1 MREQETVVIVRDDSE
16 RGIPPLVAHQSPTA
30 LADAPVVRGRMVQI
44 PGWIIPL
51 YAGLFIALGWFGGE
65 QWRHP
70 APPQTLPLPV
80 AHAAL
85 LPLTAAGEAAPKTP
99 PPAAKASAPA
109 APVVDSDT
117 LPPLRYSAHV
127 YASLAEKRSIVLNGK
142 AWTEGDSP
150 LPNLVVEQIQQDVT
164 IFSFNG
170 TTFTLAALED
180 WPGGKIDEEPKG
192 E

>member
-1 MREQETVVIVRDDSE
+1 VIVRDDSE
-16 RGIPPLVAHQSPTA
+16 RGIPPLVAHQPPSA
-30 LADAPVVRGRMVQI
+30 QADAPVSRGRMVQI

-51 YAGLFIALGWFGGE
+51 YAGLFITLGWFGGE

-70 APPQTLPLPV
+70 SPPQTLPLPV

-85 LPLTAAGEAAPKTP
+85 LPLTAAGETAPKNP
-99 PPAAKASAPA
+99 PSAVKPSAPA

-127 YASLAEKRSIVLNGK
+127 YASLPEKRSIVLNGK
-142 AWTEGDSP
+142 AWSEGDSP

-170 TTFTLAALED
+170 TTFTLAALDD

>member
-1 MREQETVVIVRDDSE
+1 M
-16 RGIPPLVAHQSPTA
+16 ASPGTAANAA
-30 LADAPVVRGRMVQI
+30 LA
-44 PGWIIPL
+44 
-51 YAGLFIALGWFGGE
+51 GGACGASAVNRRRE
-65 QWRHP
+65 
-70 APPQTLPLPV
+70 T
-80 AHAAL
+80 
-85 LPLTAAGEAAPKTP
+85 APKTP

-109 APVVDSDT
+109 APEVDSDT

-127 YASLAEKRSIVLNGK
+127 YASRPEKRSIVLNGK

-180 WPGGKIDEEPKG
+180 WPGGKIDEEPK
-192 E
+192 EE

>member
-1 MREQETVVIVRDDSE
+1 MIVRDDSE
-16 RGIPPLVAHQSPTA
+16 RGIPPLVAHQPPSA
-30 LADAPVVRGRMVQI
+30 QADAPVSRGRMVQV

-70 APPQTLPLPV
+70 SPPQTLPLPV

-85 LPLTAAGEAAPKTP
+85 LPLTAAGETAPKKP
-99 PPAAKASAPA
+99 PLAVKPSVPA
-109 APVVDSDT
+109 APVMDSDT

-127 YASLAEKRSIVLNGK
+127 YASLPEKRSIVLNGK
-142 AWTEGDSP
+142 AWSEGDSP

-164 IFSFNG
+164 IFSLNG
-170 TTFTLAALED
+170 TTFTLAALDD

>member
-1 MREQETVVIVRDDSE
+1 MLVREQEPY
-16 RGIPPLVAHQSPTA
+16 PPSNPPA
-30 LADAPVVRGRMVQI
+30 GGGKMVQI
-44 PGWIIPL
+44 PCVTVPL
-51 YAGLFIALGWFGGE
+51 YAALLIALGWFGGE

-109 APVVDSDT
+109 APEVDSDT

-127 YASLAEKRSIVLNGK
+127 YASLPEKRSIVLNGK

-180 WPGGKIDEEPKG
+180 WPGGKIDEEPK
-192 E
+192 EE

>member
-1 MREQETVVIVRDDSE
+1 M
-16 RGIPPLVAHQSPTA
+16 ASPGTAANAA
-30 LADAPVVRGRMVQI
+30 LAGGACGASTVNRCRRGR
-44 PGWIIPL
+44 
-51 YAGLFIALGWFGGE
+51 AKDA
-65 QWRHP
+65 
-70 APPQTLPLPV
+70 
-80 AHAAL
+80 
-85 LPLTAAGEAAPKTP
+85 AAGGK
-99 PPAAKASAPA
+99 SQPA

>member
-1 MREQETVVIVRDDSE
+1 MIVRDDSE
-16 RGIPPLVAHQSPTA
+16 RGIPPLVAHQPPTT

-142 AWTEGDSP
+142 AWIEGDSP

>member
-1 MREQETVVIVRDDSE
+1 MIVRDDSE
-16 RGIPPLVAHQSPTA
+16 RGISPLTA
-30 LADAPVVRGRMVQI
+30 SQPSTAQADAPVSRGRMVQI

-70 APPQTLPLPV
+70 SPPQTLPLPV

-85 LPLTAAGEAAPKTP
+85 LPLTAAGETAPKNP
-99 PPAAKASAPA
+99 PSAVKPSAPA
-109 APVVDSDT
+109 APVMDSDT

-127 YASLAEKRSIVLNGK
+127 YASLPEKRSIVLNGK
-142 AWTEGDSP
+142 AWSEGDSP

-170 TTFTLAALED
+170 TTFTLAALDD

>member
-1 MREQETVVIVRDDSE
+1 MIVRDDSE
-16 RGIPPLVAHQSPTA
+16 RGIPPLVAHQPPSA
-30 LADAPVVRGRMVQI
+30 QADAPVSRGRMVQI

-51 YAGLFIALGWFGGE
+51 YAGLFIALCWFGGE

-70 APPQTLPLPV
+70 SPPQTLPLPV

-85 LPLTAAGEAAPKTP
+85 LPLTAAGETAPKNP
-99 PPAAKASAPA
+99 PSAVKPSAPA
-109 APVVDSDT
+109 APVMDSDT

-127 YASLAEKRSIVLNGK
+127 YASLPEKRSIVLNGK
-142 AWTEGDSP
+142 AWSEGDSP

-170 TTFTLAALED
+170 TTFTLAALDD

>member
-1 MREQETVVIVRDDSE
+1 MFVMTVKD
-16 RGIPPLVAHQSPTA
+16 GIPPLVTHQPPSS
-30 LADAPVVRGRMVQI
+30 LDDAPVQGRMVQI

-109 APVVDSDT
+109 APEVDSDT
-117 LPPLRYSAHV
+117 LPPLYATAPMSMPRYRKS
-127 YASLAEKRSIVLNGK
+127 
-142 AWTEGDSP
+142 
-150 LPNLVVEQIQQDVT
+150 
-164 IFSFNG
+164 
-170 TTFTLAALED
+170 AALC
-180 WPGGKIDEEPKG
+180 
-192 E
+192 

>member
-1 MREQETVVIVRDDSE
+1 MIVRDDSE
-16 RGIPPLVAHQSPTA
+16 RGLPPLVAHQPPSA
-30 LADAPVVRGRMVQI
+30 LADAPVIRGRMVQI
-44 PGWIIPL
+44 PGWILPL

-70 APPQTLPLPV
+70 SPPQTLPLPV

-85 LPLTAAGEAAPKTP
+85 LPLTAAEDSAAKTP
-99 PPAAKASAPA
+99 PPAVKLTPSAPA
-109 APVVDSDT
+109 TPVVDSDT

-127 YASLAEKRSIVLNGK
+127 YASVAEKRSIVLNGK
-142 AWTEGDSP
+142 AWSEGDSP

-170 TTFTLAALED
+170 VTFTLAALED

>member
-1 MREQETVVIVRDDSE
+1 MIVRDDSE
-16 RGIPPLVAHQSPTA
+16 RGIPPLVAHQSPSA
-30 LADAPVVRGRMVQI
+30 QADAPVSRGRMVQI

-70 APPQTLPLPV
+70 SPPQTLPLPV

-85 LPLTAAGEAAPKTP
+85 LPLTAAGETAPKNP
-99 PPAAKASAPA
+99 PSAVKPSAPA
-109 APVVDSDT
+109 APVMDSDT

-127 YASLAEKRSIVLNGK
+127 YASLPEKRSIVLNGK
-142 AWTEGDSP
+142 AWSEGDSP

-170 TTFTLAALED
+170 TTFTLAALDD

>member
-1 MREQETVVIVRDDSE
+1 MIVRDDSE
-16 RGIPPLVAHQSPTA
+16 RGIPPLVAHQSPTT
-30 LADAPVVRGRMVQI
+30 LADVPVVRGRMVQI

-85 LPLTAAGEAAPKTP
+85 LPLTAAGE
-99 PPAAKASAPA
+99 A

>member
-1 MREQETVVIVRDDSE
+1 MIVRDDSE
-16 RGIPPLVAHQSPTA
+16 RGISPLTA
-30 LADAPVVRGRMVQI
+30 PQPSTAQADAPVSRGRMVQI

-70 APPQTLPLPV
+70 SPPQTLPLPV

-85 LPLTAAGEAAPKTP
+85 LPLTAAGETAPKNP
-99 PPAAKASAPA
+99 PLAVKPSAPA

-127 YASLAEKRSIVLNGK
+127 YASLPEKRSIVLNGK
-142 AWTEGDSP
+142 AWSEGDSP

-170 TTFTLAALED
+170 TTFTLAALDD

>member
-1 MREQETVVIVRDDSE
+1 MIVRDDSE
-16 RGIPPLVAHQSPTA
+16 RGIPPLVAHQPPSA
-30 LADAPVVRGRMVQI
+30 QADAPVSRGRMVQI

-70 APPQTLPLPV
+70 SPPQTLPLPV

-85 LPLTAAGEAAPKTP
+85 LPLTAAGETAPKNP
-99 PPAAKASAPA
+99 PSAVKPRAPA
-109 APVVDSDT
+109 APVMDSDT

-127 YASLAEKRSIVLNGK
+127 YASLPEKRSIVLNGK
-142 AWTEGDSP
+142 AWSEGDSP

-170 TTFTLAALED
+170 TTFTLAALDD

>member
-1 MREQETVVIVRDDSE
+1 MIVRDDSE
-16 RGIPPLVAHQSPTA
+16 RGIPPLVTHQPPSS
-30 LADAPVVRGRMVQI
+30 LDDAPVIRGRMVQI

-51 YAGLFIALGWFGGE
+51 YAGLLFALGWFGGE

-109 APVVDSDT
+109 APEVDSDT

-180 WPGGKIDEEPKG
+180 WPGGKIDEEPK
-192 E
+192 EE

>member
-1 MREQETVVIVRDDSE
+1 MIVRDDSE
-16 RGIPPLVAHQSPTA
+16 RGIPPLVAHQPPSA
-30 LADAPVVRGRMVQI
+30 QADAPVSRGRMVQI

-70 APPQTLPLPV
+70 SPPQTLPLPV

-85 LPLTAAGEAAPKTP
+85 LPLTAAGETAPKNQP
-99 PPAAKASAPA
+99 SAVKPSAPA

-127 YASLAEKRSIVLNGK
+127 YASLPEKRSIVLNGK
-142 AWTEGDSP
+142 AWSEGDSP

-170 TTFTLAALED
+170 TTFTLAALDD

>member
-1 MREQETVVIVRDDSE
+1 
-16 RGIPPLVAHQSPTA
+16 
-30 LADAPVVRGRMVQI
+30 MVQI

-70 APPQTLPLPV
+70 APPQTLPLLYGACGASAV
-80 AHAAL
+80 NRRRGDRAKDAA
-85 LPLTAAGEAAPKTP
+85 AA
-99 PPAAKASAPA
+99 AAKASAPA
-109 APVVDSDT
+109 APEVDSDT

-127 YASLAEKRSIVLNGK
+127 YASRPEKRSIVLNGK

-180 WPGGKIDEEPKG
+180 WPGGKIDEEPK
-192 E
+192 EE

>member
-1 MREQETVVIVRDDSE
+1 MIVRDDSE
-16 RGIPPLVAHQSPTA
+16 RGIPPLVTHQPPSS
-30 LADAPVVRGRMVQI
+30 LDDAPVIRGRMVQI

-70 APPQTLPLPV
+70 SPPQTLPLPV

-85 LPLTAAGEAAPKTP
+85 LPLTAAGETAPK
-99 PPAAKASAPA
+99 
-109 APVVDSDT
+109 
-117 LPPLRYSAHV
+117 PPLRYSAHV
-127 YASLAEKRSIVLNGK
+127 YASRPEKRSIVLNGK

-180 WPGGKIDEEPKG
+180 WPGGKIDEEPK
-192 E
+192 EE

>member
-16 RGIPPLVAHQSPTA
+16 RGIPPLVAHQPPTA

-65 QWRHP
+65 QWRYP

>member
-1 MREQETVVIVRDDSE
+1 MIVRDDSE
-16 RGIPPLVAHQSPTA
+16 RGIPPLVAHQPPSA
-30 LADAPVVRGRMVQI
+30 QADAPVSRGRMVQI

-70 APPQTLPLPV
+70 SPPQTLPLPV

-85 LPLTAAGEAAPKTP
+85 LPLTAAGETAPKNP
-99 PPAAKASAPA
+99 PSAVKPSAPA

-117 LPPLRYSAHV
+117 LPPLRYSARV
-127 YASLAEKRSIVLNGK
+127 YASLPEKRSIVLNGK
-142 AWTEGDSP
+142 AWSEGDSP

-170 TTFTLAALED
+170 TTFTLAALDD

>member
-1 MREQETVVIVRDDSE
+1 MIVRDDSE
-16 RGIPPLVAHQSPTA
+16 RGIPPLVTHQPPSSMD
-30 LADAPVVRGRMVQI
+30 DAPVIRGRMVQI

-99 PPAAKASAPA
+99 PP
-109 APVVDSDT
+109 
-117 LPPLRYSAHV
+117 LRYSAHV
-127 YASLAEKRSIVLNGK
+127 YASLPEKRSIVLNGK

-180 WPGGKIDEEPKG
+180 WPGGKIDGEPK
-192 E
+192 EE

>member
-1 MREQETVVIVRDDSE
+1 MIVRDDSE
-16 RGIPPLVAHQSPTA
+16 RGIPPLVAHQPPSA
-30 LADAPVVRGRMVQI
+30 QADAPVSRGRMVQI

-70 APPQTLPLPV
+70 LPPQTLPLPV

-85 LPLTAAGEAAPKTP
+85 LPLTAAGETAPKNP
-99 PPAAKASAPA
+99 PSAVKPSAPA

-127 YASLAEKRSIVLNGK
+127 YASLPEKRSIVLNGK
-142 AWTEGDSP
+142 AWSEGDSP

-170 TTFTLAALED
+170 TAFTLAALDD

>member
-1 MREQETVVIVRDDSE
+1 M
-16 RGIPPLVAHQSPTA
+16 AHQPPTA

-44 PGWIIPL
+44 RLDYPAVRRIIYRARLVWRRAVASPGT
-51 YAGLFIALGWFGGE
+51 AAN
-65 QWRHP
+65 
-70 APPQTLPLPV
+70 
-80 AHAAL
+80 AAL
-85 LPLTAAGEAAPKTP
+85 AGGACGASAVNRCRRGRAKDAAAGG
-99 PPAAKASAPA
+99 KASAPA

-164 IFSFNG
+164 ILASMARPLPSRRWRTGPAGKLTRSRKANKEQAQFN
-170 TTFTLAALED
+170 AR
-180 WPGGKIDEEPKG
+180 
-192 E
+192 

>member
-1 MREQETVVIVRDDSE
+1 M
-16 RGIPPLVAHQSPTA
+16 
-30 LADAPVVRGRMVQI
+30 
-44 PGWIIPL
+44 
-51 YAGLFIALGWFGGE
+51 
-65 QWRHP
+65 
-70 APPQTLPLPV
+70 
-80 AHAAL
+80 
-85 LPLTAAGEAAPKTP
+85 
-99 PPAAKASAPA
+99 
-109 APVVDSDT
+109 VDSDT

-127 YASLAEKRSIVLNGK
+127 YASLAKKRSIVLNGK

>member
-1 MREQETVVIVRDDSE
+1 M
-16 RGIPPLVAHQSPTA
+16 
-30 LADAPVVRGRMVQI
+30 
-44 PGWIIPL
+44 
-51 YAGLFIALGWFGGE
+51 
-65 QWRHP
+65 
-70 APPQTLPLPV
+70 
-80 AHAAL
+80 
-85 LPLTAAGEAAPKTP
+85 
-99 PPAAKASAPA
+99 AKASAPA
-109 APVVDSDT
+109 APMVDSDT

-170 TTFTLAALED
+170 ATFTLAALED

>member
-1 MREQETVVIVRDDSE
+1 
-16 RGIPPLVAHQSPTA
+16 VASPGTAANAA
-30 LADAPVVRGRMVQI
+30 LAGGACGASAVNRCRRGR
-44 PGWIIPL
+44 
-51 YAGLFIALGWFGGE
+51 AKDA
-65 QWRHP
+65 
-70 APPQTLPLPV
+70 
-80 AHAAL
+80 
-85 LPLTAAGEAAPKTP
+85 AAGGK
-99 PPAAKASAPA
+99 SAPA

-192 E
+192 NKSAQLMRVEDILLSRCASWQ

>member
-1 MREQETVVIVRDDSE
+1 MIVRDDSE
-16 RGIPPLVAHQSPTA
+16 RGIPPLVAHQPPSA
-30 LADAPVVRGRMVQI
+30 QADAPVSRGRMVQI

-70 APPQTLPLPV
+70 SLPQTLPLPV

-85 LPLTAAGEAAPKTP
+85 LPLTAAGETAPKNP
-99 PPAAKASAPA
+99 PSAVKPSAPA

-127 YASLAEKRSIVLNGK
+127 YASLPEKRSIVLNGK
-142 AWTEGDSP
+142 AWSEGDSP

-170 TTFTLAALED
+170 TTFTLAALDD

>member
-1 MREQETVVIVRDDSE
+1 MIVRDDSE
-16 RGIPPLVAHQSPTA
+16 RRIPPLVAHQPPTA

-70 APPQTLPLPV
+70 LPPQTLPLPV

-85 LPLTAAGEAAPKTP
+85 LPLTAAGETAPKNP
-99 PPAAKASAPA
+99 PSAVKPSAPA

-127 YASLAEKRSIVLNGK
+127 YASLPEKRSIVLNGK

>member
-1 MREQETVVIVRDDSE
+1 MLVREQEPY
-16 RGIPPLVAHQSPTA
+16 PPSSPPA
-30 LADAPVVRGRMVQI
+30 GGGKMVQI
-44 PGWIIPL
+44 PCVTVPL
-51 YAGLFIALGWFGGE
+51 YAALLIALGWFGGE

-70 APPQTLPLPV
+70 SPPQTLPLPV

-85 LPLTAAGEAAPKTP
+85 LPLTAAGETAPKNP
-99 PPAAKASAPA
+99 PSAVKPSAPA

-127 YASLAEKRSIVLNGK
+127 YASLPEKRSIVLNGK
-142 AWTEGDSP
+142 AWSEGDSP

-170 TTFTLAALED
+170 TTFTLAALDD